1 VTETTG
7 SFGYRLKAA
16 TLSAAALLA
25 TPYAFGYDIASLV
38 LPAAFLASDQMDR
51 GLLSGDKTMWI
62 GLFGVP
68 LLVML
73 GDNVAGPT
81 FGGTPVGLCAALL
94 LSAMVVR
101 RAFGTSG
108 AAAAT

>member
-1 VTETTG
+1 M
-7 SFGYRLKAA
+7 
-16 TLSAAALLA
+16 SAAALLA
-25 TPYAFGYDIASLV
+25 TPYAFGYDMAALV
-38 LPAAFLASDQMDR
+38 VPAAFLASDQMDR

-68 LLVML
+68 LALLVML
-73 GDNVAGPT
+73 GDSVAGPT

-94 LSAMVVR
+94 LSATIVR